1 MATRP
6 CVHGRDGMIAIYI
19 LAAIGALVVLS
30 VIGLVVRALL
40 WIDD

>member
-1 MATRP
+1 
-6 CVHGRDGMIAIYI
+6 MIAIYI